1 MLYQRMILQFDSQ
14 IIQEEEEEEEE
25 GEEEEEEEEEE
36 EAILKRLPEDSPG
49 NTVLDF
55 IV

>member
-1 MLYQRMILQFDSQ
+1 MLESQ

-25 GEEEEEEEEEE
+25 EET
-36 EAILKRLPEDSPG
+36 ILKRLLGDSPG